1 MRSHISEGKRSAL
14 GFGTEGPGG
23 TAGEGEVG
31 RNGDAPSEGSTGSK
45 KRRGSSS
52 PKEQTRYNPSFG
64 SPGPVNSRP
73 DHLRIPPVVAEA
85 SSPYPT

>member
-45 KRRGSSS
+45 KRSPRSRRGIILHSV
-52 PKEQTRYNPSFG
+52 RLG
-64 SPGPVNSRP
+64 
-73 DHLRIPPVVAEA
+73 L
-85 SSPYPT
+85 